1 VSWARRHRPA
11 GPRRLE
17 PLTGRHES
25 RPGPTVGVLVYRG
38 VSTAEIDLPV
48 TVLADRLGANV
59 MFVGVE
65 TGRVPGVEPSRE
77 VIVDV
82 AATDAPLPEW
92 LVVPGGLGWRRVV
105 DDPFAMAWLAAAG
118 AHAKGILAIS
128 TGSLLLAFVGQL
140 NGVDATGHWLGMQDL
155 ERMGANARRERITD
169 AGRIVTASGALPA
182 AQVAE
187 AFADRVTWSCPA

>member
-1 VSWARRHRPA
+1 MSWPRRHRPA

-17 PLTGRHES
+17 ALRGVQQPRAA
-25 RPGPTVGVLVYRG
+25 PTVGVLVYRG

-48 TVLADRLGANV
+48 TVLAERLGANV
-59 MFVGVE
+59 VFVGVE
-65 TGRVPGVEPSRE
+65 SGVVPGVEPSRH
-77 VIVDV
+77 VVVDV
-82 AATDAPLPEW
+82 VAADAPLPEW

-105 DDPFAMAWLAAAG
+105 DDEAAMAWLAAAG
-118 AHAKGILAIS
+118 AQARGILAIS

-140 NGVDATGHWLGMQDL
+140 TGVDATGHWLGMHDL
-155 ERMGANARRERITD
+155 ERMGANARRERVTD

-187 AFADRVTWSCPA
+187 AFADRVSWSCPA